1 MPKGNIGRAP
11 FGGKLLIRKILGSKP
26 MSVQPKKQEKK
37 IIDSEIKNILNAVII
52 LFCTRIVILPSLD
65 STSKSVDQLLKTT
78 GNSILAIIKVSN
90 VITLNHRDII
100 NRKAE
105 IATPDGPRR
114 SSVIKKG

>member
-65 STSKSVDQLLKTT
+65 SNSKSLDQLVKTK
-78 GNSILAIIKVSN
+78 GNISVVINNISD
-90 VITLNHRDII
+90 VITLNHWDII

-105 IATPDGPRR
+105 PARTEGAR
-114 SSVIKKG
+114 

>member
-1 MPKGNIGRAP
+1 M
-11 FGGKLLIRKILGSKP
+11 L
-26 MSVQPKKQEKK
+26 
-37 IIDSEIKNILNAVII
+37 
-52 LFCTRIVILPSLD
+52 
-65 STSKSVDQLLKTT
+65 KSVDQLLKTT
-78 GNSILAIIKVSN
+78 GNSILAIIKVEN

>member
-65 STSKSVDQLLKTT
+65 SNSKSLDQLVKTK
-78 GNSILAIIKVSN
+78 GNISVVINNISD
-90 VITLNHRDII
+90 VITLNHWDVI

-105 IATPDGPRR
+105 PARTEGAR
-114 SSVIKKG
+114 

>member
-1 MPKGNIGRAP
+1 
-11 FGGKLLIRKILGSKP
+11 

-65 STSKSVDQLLKTT
+65 SNSKSLDQLVKTK
-78 GNSILAIIKVSN
+78 GNISVVINNISD
-90 VITLNHRDII
+90 VITLNHWDII

-105 IATPDGPRR
+105 PARTEGAR
-114 SSVIKKG
+114 